1 MPVLNAPVLINDRVG
16 AIRNA
21 HADAGIRK
29 AELDISGGIDSAV
42 MACLLVEALGPENV
56 ILVHSGMSTNPEQTA
71 RAQALC
77 DALGSP
83 MINIDLTALYDDFI
97 QQAGVAIAAAH
108 GEERLN
114 EVNDLC
120 EGDNTI
126 LGSIR
131 STLRA
136 PVGRAFNRLL
146 GGGLRH
152 GTGNECEDRFL
163 RFFQKG
169 GDGEVDSNP
178 IAMLSKGETYQ
189 LAFALGH
196 KLACIQQM
204 RTIIEATPSPDL
216 WGEGD
221 GHSDEAELLTWTGA
235 PFTYGRINPET
246 GDYASV
252 GTIERVARFLDRT
265 FTNRANWDHPFDFK
279 VEEVLFGVDE
289 PDWSR
294 LTHMA
299 SGVEIKDC
307 FPATDGDKGNSFEGI
322 ETNTVQVLLEAA
334 RRTERITRHKENPNC
349 PSYGDRAS
357 LVEAGI
363 LTNELPTL

>member
-1 MPVLNAPVLINDRVG
+1 MPVLNAPALVTDRVE
-16 AIRNA
+16 AIRKA
-21 HADAGIRK
+21 HADAGIGK

-42 MACLLVEALGPENV
+42 MAALLVDALGPENC
-56 ILVHSGMSTNPEQTA
+56 IFVHSGMSTNPEQTA

-77 DALGSP
+77 DALGAP
-83 MINIDLTALYDDFI
+83 LINIDLTELYESFVAKAG
-97 QQAGVAIAAAH
+97 QAISLAY

-114 EVNDLC
+114 EVSDLC
-120 EGDNTI
+120 DGDKTV

-131 STLRA
+131 STRRA

-178 IAMLSKGETYQ
+178 IAMLSKGEVYQ
-189 LAFALGH
+189 LAFALGV
-196 KLACIQQM
+196 KLGCLQQM
-204 RTIIEATPSPDL
+204 RVIIEATPSPDL

-221 GHSDEAELLTWTGA
+221 GHSDEAELLSWTGA
-235 PFTYGRINPET
+235 PFTYGRIDAET
-246 GDYASV
+246 GAIAKV
-252 GTIERVARFLDRT
+252 GTIERVARLLDMPVT
-265 FTNRANWDHPFDFK
+265 GPAFGTSTSTYEAWLFDDDAGEDTVMALAAQALDEGVFDGF
-279 VEEVLFGVDE
+279 EPEDVLTL
-289 PDWSR
+289 
-294 LTHMA
+294 LT
-299 SGVEIKDC
+299 
-307 FPATDGDKGNSFEGI
+307 
-322 ETNTVQVLLEAA
+322 AA
-334 RRTERITRHKENPNC
+334 RKVERITRHKENSNC

-363 LTNELPTL
+363 LTNDLPSV